1 MPDFEQE
8 DNPFASPQIT
18 EPMTVVSQMPK
29 AVHHDELPSRWLR
42 LGAALIDSII
52 LLVICMPA
60 ALVMIFV
67 LGSLGDLSPWLIQI
81 LSSIIGFVIGVTAY
95 LLVNGYM
102 LAHSGQ
108 TVGKYACGIKIVRYE
123 DQELT
128 TLGHLMLLRYTP
140 MTLLGQIPYIGI
152 IFSLVDILMIFNAEK
167 RCMHDYIA
175 GTIVVK
181 A

>member
-1 MPDFEQE
+1 MADFDQDE
-8 DNPFASPQIT
+8 NPFASPQIT
-18 EPMTVVSQMPK
+18 EPMTVVSQTPK

-60 ALVMIFV
+60 AIVMILI
-67 LGSLGDLSPWLIQI
+67 LGSLGDANAWLIQI
-81 LSSIIGFVIGVTAY
+81 LSSIIGFVIGVMGH
-95 LLVNGYM
+95 LLVNGYL
-102 LAHSGQ
+102 LAYYGQ

-128 TLGHLMLLRYTP
+128 TLGHLMLLRYMP

-152 IFSLVDILMIFNAEK
+152 VFTLVDVLMIFNAEK